1 MARPKSGTTLS
12 SIQATLA
19 GEGNSLEALQNAQTE
34 HEYSEIAKVNATE
47 AKTEFVIFKLVN
59 TKKKGRVYIDSIND
73 TIHPETKK
81 VERMRLLAGVDSIWL
96 KDQKDVTE
104 EYARNNRRSL
114 IFEGKLLRIPTYDTA
129 AIEFARL
136 SSHCIDNPK
145 RRTGSKTEFFEWNPK
160 KQAEEALKKQHF
172 MIDAMQKAL
181 TVPEEVMK
189 KHALYLNVAFID
201 EVGFPKTT
209 EAIRRDYALKAQQ
222 DPKRFME
229 TFESPLVEISF
240 LVKKALSDSKID
252 VGRERNKAYW
262 ATGKFICSIPPHQ
275 TVHEYL
281 VEFASAGSPESR
293 DFLEQLKLTV
303 K

>member
-1 MARPKSGTTLS
+1 MARPKGGTSLS
-12 SIQATLA
+12 TIQNTIL
-19 GEGNSLEALQNAQTE
+19 GDSHEELHKVQTE
-34 HEYSEIAKVNATE
+34 HEYSEIAKADATE
-47 AKTEFVIFKLVN
+47 TPTEFVVFKLVD
-59 TKKKGRVYIDSIND
+59 TKKKGRVYLDSIND

-81 VERMRLLAGVDSIWL
+81 VERMRLLAGVDSVWL

-104 EYARNNRRSL
+104 EYAKLNRRSL
-114 IFEGKLLRIPTYDTA
+114 IFEGKILRIPSWDTA
-129 AIEFARL
+129 AIEFARRA
-136 SSHCIDNPK
+136 SHCIDNPS
-145 RRTGSKTEFFEWNPK
+145 RRTGSKTEYFEWNPK

-172 MIDAMQKAL
+172 MVDAMQKAF
-181 TVPEEVMK
+181 TVPDELMK
-189 KHALYLNVAFID
+189 KHALYLNVSFID
-201 EVGFPKTT
+201 EVGFPKQI
-209 EAIRRDYALKAQQ
+209 ESIRKDYALKAQQ

-229 TFESPLVEISF
+229 TLDSPLVEISF

-252 VGRERNKAYW
+252 IGRERNKAYW

-275 TVHEYL
+275 AVHDYL

>member
-1 MARPKSGTTLS
+1 MARPKGGTTLS
-12 SIQATLA
+12 SIQSTLA
-19 GEGNSLEALQNAQTE
+19 GEGNSAEALHNAQTE

-59 TKKKGRVYIDSIND
+59 TKKKGRVYIDCIND
-73 TIHPETKK
+73 TINPNTGK
-81 VERMRLLAGVDSIWL
+81 VERMRLLSGVDSIWL

-104 EYARNNRRSL
+104 DYAKNNRRSL
-114 IFEGKLLRIPTYDTA
+114 IFEGKLLRIPAYDTT
-129 AIEFARL
+129 AIEFARM

-145 RRTGSKTEFFEWNPK
+145 RRSGSKTEFFEWNPQ

-189 KHALYLNVAFID
+189 KHALYLNVSFID
-201 EVGFPKTT
+201 EVGFPKTP

>member
-19 GEGNSLEALQNAQTE
+19 GEGNSLEDIQNHQTE
-34 HEYSEIAKVNATE
+34 HEYSEIAKIESVE
-47 AKTEFVIFKLVN
+47 APNEFVVFKLVN

-73 TIHPETKK
+73 NINPETGK
-81 VERMRLLAGVDSIWL
+81 VERLRLLSGVDKIWL

-104 EYARNNRRSL
+104 DYAKNNRRSL
-114 IFEGKLLRIPTYDTA
+114 IFESKILRIPSWDTA
-129 AIEFARL
+129 AIDFARNC
-136 SSHCIDNPK
+136 SHFIDNPK
-145 RRTGSKTEFFEWNPK
+145 RKTGSKTEFFEWNPK
-160 KQAEEALKKQHF
+160 KQAEESLKKQHF
-172 MIDAMQKAL
+172 MVEAMQKAFS
-181 TVPEEVMK
+181 VSDEVMK
-189 KHALYLNVAFID
+189 KHALYLNVSFID
-201 EVGFPKTT
+201 EVGFAKQT
-209 EAIRRDYALKAQQ
+209 ESIRRDYALKAQQ
-222 DPKRFME
+222 DPQRFMQ
-229 TFESPLVEISF
+229 TLESPLVEISF

-275 TVHEYL
+275 AVHDYL

-303 K
+303 R

>member
-12 SIQATLA
+12 TIQSTIA
-19 GEGNSLEALQNAQTE
+19 GEGNSLDAIQNSQTE
-34 HEYSEIAKVNATE
+34 HEYSEIAKVNAAEPT
-47 AKTEFVIFKLVN
+47 TEFVVFKLVN

-73 TIHPETKK
+73 AYNEESKK
-81 VERMRLLAGVDSIWL
+81 VERMRLLAGVESIWL

-104 EYARNNRRSL
+104 DYAKQNRRTL
-114 IFEGKLLRIPTYDTA
+114 MFEGKILRIPTWDTT
-129 AIEFARL
+129 AIEFARKC
-136 SSHCIDNPK
+136 SHCIDNPK
-145 RRTGSKTEFFEWNPK
+145 RRTGSKTEFFEWNPQ

-181 TVPEEVMK
+181 TVSEDVMK
-189 KHALYLNVAFID
+189 KHALYLNVSFID
-201 EVGFPKTT
+201 EVGFPKTS
-209 EAIRRDYALKAQQ
+209 ESIRRDYALKAQQ
-222 DPKRFME
+222 DPQRFMQ
-229 TFESPLVEISF
+229 TLESPLVEISF

-275 TVHEYL
+275 SVHEYL
-281 VEFASAGSPESR
+281 VEYASAGSPESK

>member
-1 MARPKSGTTLS
+1 MPRPKGGTTLS
-12 SIQATLA
+12 TIQTTIA
-19 GEGNSLEALQNAQTE
+19 GEGNSLESIQNAQTE
-34 HEYSEIAKVNATE
+34 HEYSEIAKADAQE
-47 AKTEFVIFKLVN
+47 AETEFIVFKLVN

-73 TIHPETKK
+73 SIHPETGK
-81 VERMRLLAGVDSIWL
+81 VERMRLLAGVDAIWL

-104 EYARNNRRSL
+104 DYAKNNRRSL
-114 IFEGKLLRIPTYDTA
+114 TFEGKILRIPSWDKS
-129 AIEFARL
+129 AIEFARTC
-136 SSHCIDNPK
+136 SHCIDNPK
-145 RRTGSKTEFFEWNPK
+145 RRSGSKTEFFEWNPK

-181 TVPEEVMK
+181 TAPDEVMK
-189 KHALYLNVAFID
+189 KHALYLNVSFID
-201 EVGFPKTT
+201 EVGFPKQI
-209 EAIRRDYALKAQQ
+209 ESIRRDYALKAQQ
-222 DPKRFME
+222 DPARFMQ

-252 VGRERNKAYW
+252 LGRERNKVYW

-275 TVHEYL
+275 TAHEYL
-281 VEFASAGSPESR
+281 VEYASAGSPESR

>member
-1 MARPKSGTTLS
+1 MARPKGGTSLS
-12 SIQATLA
+12 TIQNTIL
-19 GEGNSLEALQNAQTE
+19 GDSHEELHKVQTE
-34 HEYSEIAKVNATE
+34 HEYSEIAKADATE
-47 AKTEFVIFKLVN
+47 TPTEFVVFKLVD
-59 TKKKGRVYIDSIND
+59 TKKKGRVYLDSIND

-81 VERMRLLAGVDSIWL
+81 VERMRLLAGVDSVWL

-104 EYARNNRRSL
+104 EYAKLNRRSL
-114 IFEGKLLRIPTYDTA
+114 TFEGKILRIPSWDTA
-129 AIEFARL
+129 AIEFARRA
-136 SSHCIDNPK
+136 SHCIDNPS
-145 RRTGSKTEFFEWNPK
+145 RRTGSKTEYFEWNPK

-172 MIDAMQKAL
+172 MVDAMQKAF
-181 TVPEEVMK
+181 TVPDELMK
-189 KHALYLNVAFID
+189 KHALYLNVSFID
-201 EVGFPKTT
+201 EVGFPKQI
-209 EAIRRDYALKAQQ
+209 ESIRKDYALKAQQ

-229 TFESPLVEISF
+229 TLESPLVEISF

-252 VGRERNKAYW
+252 IGRERNKAYW

-275 TVHEYL
+275 AVHDYL